1 MAAIENEKSAVQHN
15 NAEIAPVQR
24 APAPT
29 IHLHHDAVAP
39 EAIGGLYHEMPAKYY
54 RSPAFIG
61 TLVVSL
67 KYVNKGGEQ
76 EADHFF
82 RPLVLPRFLDTW
94 DGFFRL
100 IRFS

>member
-1 MAAIENEKSAVQHN
+1 MAETENEKSTTQHTDAEIGHAQHVQH
-15 NAEIAPVQR
+15 
-24 APAPT
+24 APAPA

-67 KYVNKGGEQ
+67 RLPTK
-76 EADHFF
+76 ADNQMLTSPH
-82 RPLVLPRFLDTW
+82 RPLALLRFLDT
-94 DGFFRL
+94 
-100 IRFS
+100 